1 MSTFS
6 TETDELSPELE
17 ELRQQIFGDPWYVNL
32 DLVPTNKIQ
41 SETIEEEIEEAR
53 QEWEQMTEQEK
64 MSSYAMCQVQMEHI
78 KKYQSR
84 QEL

>member
-6 TETDELSPELE
+6 TENEELSAELE
-17 ELRQQIFGDPWYVNL
+17 ELRQKIFGDPWYVSL
-32 DLVPTNKIQ
+32 DLVPTTKVRT
-41 SETIEEEIEEAR
+41 ETIEEEIEEAR

-64 MSSYAMCQVQMEHI
+64 MGAYTMCQVQMEHI

>member
-1 MSTFS
+1 MNF
-6 TETDELSPELE
+6 
-17 ELRQQIFGDPWYVNL
+17 
-32 DLVPTNKIQ
+32 DLVPTNKVRT
-41 SETIEEEIEEAR
+41 ETIEEEIEEAR

-64 MSSYAMCQVQMEHI
+64 MGSYAMCQTQIELI